1 VSVVMVPWTMTRSPL
16 LSDSAMFLGQVLR
29 ERPLMPN

>member
-1 VSVVMVPWTMTRSPL
+1 L

-29 ERPLMPN
+29 ERPVMPMSGRVCKHAV